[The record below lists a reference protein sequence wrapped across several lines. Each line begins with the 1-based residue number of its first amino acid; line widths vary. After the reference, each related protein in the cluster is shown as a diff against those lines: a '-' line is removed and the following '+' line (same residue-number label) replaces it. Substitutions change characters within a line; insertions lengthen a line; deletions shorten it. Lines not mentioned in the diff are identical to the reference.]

1 MLPAIE
7 TRVSFLPRP
16 LMLDCSLSVLAIAST
31 ALSPSPSHPISPLS
45 KHRWMDRPRP
55 TARPP
60 FRPSVV
66 YVWRYYS
73 SGSYRGNELLFPTR
87 RLRPR
92 PFVRPSDRS
101 GTLGARPMHRVG
113 LRHLSTLPLPLVRRR
128 EDGQPNARAAAGRSF
143 GMRLATGDGATSDRL
158 PGRQAGHTHGPTVGR
173 TATPRRRRRRRRAKK
188 EWSLG

>member
-1 MLPAIE
+1 MLPQL
-7 TRVSFLPRP
+7 SLPLPPIR
-16 LMLDCSLSVLAIAST
+16 SL
-31 ALSPSPSHPISPLS
+31 PSPSTDG
-45 KHRWMDRPRP
+45 WTDRG
-55 TARPP
+55 RPP
-60 FRPSVV
+60 VRPSVRLSCMCGATTAAAATV
-66 YVWRYYS
+66 GTS
-73 SGSYRGNELLFPTR
+73 FSFPHVAS
-87 RLRPR
+87 
-92 PFVRPSDRS
+92 VRSSDRS

-173 TATPRRRRRRRRAKK
+173 TATPRRRRRRRAKK